1 MIPYINDRMNRW
13 ADWRLRGRF
22 QNGLGFPA
30 MSPMLRTGPGGAVV
44 RSPDFDE
51 ECFEVESAFCA
62 LQVEHAELAA
72 VLFLFHCRAR
82 GMTVAQMARDRSC
95 SRDTFYARIARGH
108 QMMLGYLNDIAA
120 GVPLP
125 RPAPVAAETGIR
137 NGRVD
142 RAPTLSA

>member
-22 QNGLGFPA
+22 QNGLGYPSR
-30 MSPMLRTGPGGAVV
+30 SPMLRMAPAGAPV
-44 RSPDFDE
+44 RAPDFDD
-51 ECFEVESAFCA
+51 ECFEIESAYCA
-62 LQVEHAELAA
+62 LQVTHAELAA

-82 GMTVAQMARDRSC
+82 GMTVAQMARDCSC
-95 SRDTFYARIARGH
+95 SRDTFYARVTRGH
-108 QMMLGYLNDIAA
+108 QAILGYLNDIAA

-125 RPAPVAAETGIR
+125 RPAGTTSEASIR